1 MQLSFSTGAFWGERT
16 DTTGSGIGPRQFGIV
31 QGVMIDFAFTD
42 KPLFGQLQWPVA
54 IGRGQGKI
62 TGKCESAQ
70 LNMLLYADIFF
81 GLTPATG
88 QVGVAQAEAATVNNA
103 SPPTVTVA
111 NSATYLD
118 DLGVAY
124 AAGIAAG
131 DRFNRVSPGPPSLAA
146 TYSVNLSTGVYT
158 FAPADVGKSVIVSY
172 KYNIAGSGEQ
182 LLITAQ
188 VQGFTP
194 SWKGTFY
201 QKISPGPPGTGGSLQ
216 GFAILLNAVTSSK
229 LTFSTKQQD
238 WQIPGF
244 DFEAFADA
252 AGNIGTISLVS
263 Q

>member
-1 MQLSFSTGAFWGERT
+1 MQLSFGTGAFWGERI
-16 DTTGSGIGPRQFGIV
+16 DVTGTGIGPRQFGIV
-31 QGVMIDFAFTD
+31 QGVTIDFAFTD

-62 TGKCESAQ
+62 TGKCEAAQ

-88 QVGVAQAEAATVNNA
+88 QIAVAQAENQTIPLLP
-103 SPPTVTVA
+103 SPTVTVA
-111 NSATYLD
+111 NANNYLA

-131 DRFNRVSPGPPSLAA
+131 DRFNRVSPGPPTASQ
-146 TYSVNLSTGVYT
+146 TYSVNTATGVYSFFT
-158 FAPADVGKSVIVSY
+158 ADGGKPVVISYTWVINNVGQNLI
-172 KYNIAGSGEQ
+172 
-182 LLITAQ
+182 ITAQ

-194 SWKGTFY
+194 AWKGTFY

-216 GFAILLNAVTSSK
+216 GFAVLLNAVTSSK

-238 WQIPGF
+238 WEIPGF
-244 DFEAFADA
+244 DFEAFADGS
-252 AGNIGTISLVS
+252 GNIGTISLVS